1 MDLWGETEGGK
12 SVTLAVA
19 ASVWAC
25 PEENAYIKDYKG
37 TDVGLEVICDLLNHL
52 PLILDDSSKKNRKLE
67 ENFEGLVYD
76 LCSGKGKTRSNKELS
91 INRENHWKN
100 CILTNG
106 ERPLSSYVTQ
116 GGAINRIL
124 ELECGAKV

>member
-1 MDLWGETEGGK
+1 MDEKGLKQW
-12 SVTLAVA
+12 
-19 ASVWAC
+19 
-25 PEENAYIKDYKG
+25 NATDY
-37 TDVGLEVICDLLNHL
+37 LEVY
-52 PLILDDSSKKNRKLE
+52 PAAYYRKLE

-124 ELECGAKV
+124 ELECSQKIYDDPHHTAEVLKKNYGFL